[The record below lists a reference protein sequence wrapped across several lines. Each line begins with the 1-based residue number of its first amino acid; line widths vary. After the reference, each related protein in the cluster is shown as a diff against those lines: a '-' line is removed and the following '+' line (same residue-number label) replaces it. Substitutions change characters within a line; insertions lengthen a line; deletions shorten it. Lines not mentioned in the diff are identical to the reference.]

1 MTLMRILPLALILT
15 VLMGLSS
22 CGSSKKKNAN
32 DDSGNTTM
40 DAPDQDYDKA
50 NAGSANLSV
59 NSDSDSGK
67 AGPLQTV
74 NFDFNSATLRG
85 EAKRKLEANAAF
97 LKANSNVQVQVEG
110 HCDERGGVQFNLAL
124 GEQRAKN
131 VRSYLVSQGV
141 KRSQIST
148 ISFGKERPLAFGHD
162 ESSWRLNRR
171 ANFVVTAK

>member
-1 MTLMRILPLALILT
+1 MRILRLALLMT
-15 VLMGLSS
+15 LLMGISS
-22 CGSSKKKNAN
+22 CGTSKKKNAN
-32 DDSGNTTM
+32 DGSADTSMT
-40 DAPDQDYDKA
+40 APDEQMESAA
-50 NAGSANLSV
+50 NAGTANLNV

-74 NFDFNSATLRG
+74 NFDFNSAMLRAD
-85 EAKRKLEANAAF
+85 AKRRLDANAAF
-97 LKANSNVQVQVEG
+97 LKNNSNVQVQIEG

-141 KRSQIST
+141 KRSQLST

-162 ESSWRLNRR
+162 ESSWRVNRR

>member
-1 MTLMRILPLALILT
+1 MRILPLALILT

-32 DDSGNTTM
+32 DGSQNTSM
-40 DAPDQDYDKA
+40 DAPNEDIERAA
-50 NAGSANLSV
+50 NAGSSNLSV

-85 EAKRKLEANAAF
+85 DAKRKLQANAAF
-97 LKANSNVQVQVEG
+97 LKSNSNVQVQVEG

-131 VRSYLVSQGV
+131 VRSYLISQGV
-141 KRSQIST
+141 KRSQLST